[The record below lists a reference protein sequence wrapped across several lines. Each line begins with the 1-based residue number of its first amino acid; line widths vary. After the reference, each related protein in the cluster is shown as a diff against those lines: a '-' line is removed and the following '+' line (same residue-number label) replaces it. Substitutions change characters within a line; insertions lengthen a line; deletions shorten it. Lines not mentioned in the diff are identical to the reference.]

1 MPYKSKVQRRDSL
14 PVREFY
20 DTFKDELKLDLI
32 AGAKGLDNIIGER
45 SVNRPALALVG
56 HFQFFAN
63 KRIQLFGAGEMAFFK
78 ELADQ
83 EQEKVLRDIAERE
96 ILSDHYSQVGT
107 PASDAE
113 DCRGI
118 SDSSNSH
125 TLGF

>member
-1 MPYKSKVQRRDSL
+1 MPYKSKVKRRDSL

-63 KRIQLFGAGEMAFFK
+63 KRIASAPLLFLEPRTAF
-78 ELADQ
+78 
-83 EQEKVLRDIAERE
+83 IP
-96 ILSDHYSQVGT
+96 DH
-107 PASDAE
+107 P
-113 DCRGI
+113 
-118 SDSSNSH
+118 
-125 TLGF
+125 